1 MKYINDEKN
10 PSLLG
15 VLEPGDRVDEY
26 EKWVSNLNQDLK
38 DSGYD
43 QYEYRVLQKRNRIY
57 IDKLEYT

>member
-1 MKYINDEKN
+1 MKIINDEKN

-26 EKWVSNLNQDLK
+26 EKWVNNLNQDLK

>member
-1 MKYINDEKN
+1 MKYINYEKN

>member
-1 MKYINDEKN
+1 MKIINDEKN

-43 QYEYRVLQKRNRIY
+43 QYEYRVLQKQNRIY

>member
-1 MKYINDEKN
+1 
-10 PSLLG
+10 LLG
-15 VLEPGDRVDEY
+15 VLEPGDRIDEY

>member
-1 MKYINDEKN
+1 MKIINDEKN

>member
-1 MKYINDEKN
+1 MKIINDEKN

-15 VLEPGDRVDEY
+15 VLEPGDRIDEY
-26 EKWVSNLNQDLK
+26 EKQVNNLNQDLK

>member
-1 MKYINDEKN
+1 MKIINDEKN

-15 VLEPGDRVDEY
+15 VLEPGDRIDEY